1 MGLACG
7 NAFYIELHHF
17 EGDSPPSPDNASNNK
32 GLNSFFFPNFFTCL
46 TPITTKHCQK
56 VWGDKTK

>member
-1 MGLACG
+1 MGMACG

-32 GLNSFFFPNFFTCL
+32 GLNSFFFKLLVHFKDNSQIFRDPVQ
-46 TPITTKHCQK
+46 H
-56 VWGDKTK
+56 